1 MSRGDDPFDR
11 GGKTV
16 IRPNPGGGSPQ
27 GPGPSGQPPGIR
39 QPQSPQWQQ
48 PPQPGQWPQQQPP
61 GQWPP
66 QQPGGYPQ
74 TGRPNPG
81 GYNPR
86 VNAPQQG
93 FGPGVGGMPSQQD
106 DWYSA
111 PSQQQQPQ
119 FPQYGQQQPQAPQ
132 APKIPLAVALNAKNS
147 GQIPAANPLTAAAGP
162 LLILLGRLR
171 LMIIDV
177 EARPLMEHVATEIM
191 AFEQRAMQAG
201 VDKHDV
207 DVGKY
212 CLAGTA
218 DDIVQNLPGAD
229 KGVWLQYSMVAQFF
243 GRRTSGVG
251 FYDELAKV
259 LQAPGARYN
268 LLELMHACL
277 SLGFEGQYR
286 GSANG
291 ANELARIRRTV
302 YETLR
307 HLQQRSDEDISPRW
321 RGLELKMRDLTS
333 RIPIW
338 AIGAVAAALLIGV
351 FFALRILLG
360 NNVDLLSDRLIGL
373 HPSSAIALERTD
385 FQPAQIEILKDQT
398 QLERIRTALAPE
410 IEAGGVAVDS
420 VGDIITVSVNNVL
433 LFDSGKATVKDEFAP
448 LAQAIAKALEPEPGP
463 INVIGHTDSVKP
475 SATARFKSNFDLSVA
490 RAQAVADQIGPLIT
504 DKTRLA
510 VDGRGELEPIGDN
523 GTPEGRA
530 QNRRVE
536 LSIPRE
542 ETLNR

>member
-1 MSRGDDPFDR
+1 
-11 GGKTV
+11 
-16 IRPNPGGGSPQ
+16 
-27 GPGPSGQPPGIR
+27 
-39 QPQSPQWQQ
+39 
-48 PPQPGQWPQQQPP
+48 
-61 GQWPP
+61 
-66 QQPGGYPQ
+66 
-74 TGRPNPG
+74 
-81 GYNPR
+81 
-86 VNAPQQG
+86 
-93 FGPGVGGMPSQQD
+93 
-106 DWYSA
+106 
-111 PSQQQQPQ
+111 
-119 FPQYGQQQPQAPQ
+119 
-132 APKIPLAVALNAKNS
+132 
-147 GQIPAANPLTAAAGP
+147 
-162 LLILLGRLR
+162 
-171 LMIIDV
+171 MIIDV
-177 EARPLMEHVATEIM
+177 EARPLMEHVANEIV
-191 AFEQRAMQAG
+191 AFEQRAAAAG
-201 VDKHDV
+201 VEKHDI

-212 CLAGTA
+212 VLAGTA

-333 RIPIW
+333 RIPMW
-338 AIGAVAAALLIGV
+338 AVGAAAAAVLVAV

-360 NNVDLLSDRLIGL
+360 NNVDLLADRLISL
-373 HPSSAIALERTD
+373 HPSSAIALERTE
-385 FQPAQIEILKDQT
+385 FQPAVVNIPRDQT
-398 QLERIRTALAPE
+398 QLDRIRAALAPE

-420 VGDIITVSVNNVL
+420 VGDIITVSISNVL
-433 LFDSGKATVKDEFAP
+433 LFDSGKATVKAEFEP
-448 LAQAIAKALEPEPGP
+448 LAARIAQALEPEPGP

-475 SATARFKSNFDLSVA
+475 SATARFKSNYDLSVA
-490 RAQAVADQIGPLIT
+490 RAQSVADQVGPLIS
-504 DKTRLA
+504 DQTRLA
-510 VDGRGELEPIGDN
+510 VDGRGELEPIADN
-523 GTPEGRA
+523 ESAEGRA

-536 LSIPRE
+536 ISIPRE